1 MPTLNLGAPSTSGR
15 WYQPA
20 SSSTSWPWGTPA
32 EVGQDGTYGSSPTRK
47 RLKAAGLRWAGVDVP
62 QGATI
67 TSAALGFSISEG
79 MSFDRNVLVHAVDD
93 APALATGQQGTTAV
107 GSSPY
112 DAGTGAKT
120 VDITAQI
127 QGLADRSGWSA
138 GNALV
143 ARIDGEASTNATI
156 VGSITGVTLTIT
168 YEDPSTDYVLTVED
182 TIGVE
187 DATSVALGLA
197 RTVHDDIPVVDD
209 TQSLMPMSREA
220 TDQVAI
226 GDTATAL
233 LVPGTP
239 RTAADSVPVV
249 DQVTVGYHPANTHTT
264 TDALPILDQVAV
276 SLVAF
281 APPPPPW
288 QDALTDP
295 EFLAAVRAYH
305 RVTGWRIEVITPTG
319 VVLTEAPP
327 IVEQGSIT
335 CDGDRPYR
343 WAATLHVPDPAWYP
357 HRETDV
363 LHPYSRHTIQ
373 LYWQLQNPR
382 TGSWWDIPLGRY
394 YPTLSDKQTDADA
407 PPAGFDVPCVSA
419 LGTIRAYL
427 TPIDVSGMR
436 LHTAID
442 TILSQVAPNI
452 PRDLT
457 PSMDSM
463 PSTYWVGQPYGGDPV
478 ADCHAIAA
486 AGGMVLHE
494 SETGVIRLDP
504 ISSATTTADWSHGVV
519 QSITVKQQ
527 DSSQA
532 VNTVR
537 VTGTS
542 RDLEVPVYATAQL
555 TDPDDP
561 LSILTGQYLPDR
573 VADQYVRTTAQAQAR
588 ADMVLAERRERTT
601 GVTVIVLPQ
610 PHRRPGEV
618 VTLARPEDGAVGPHR
633 ITGWT
638 WGLDPTALMGVLLRG
653 VIA

>member
-1 MPTLNLGAPSTSGR
+1 MPTLNLGAPSTSGY
-15 WYQPA
+15 WSELSGGW
-20 SSSTSWPWGTPA
+20 SSGTPSIGRDA
-32 EVGQDGTYGSSPTRK
+32 YNRYRS
-47 RLKAAGLRWAGVDVP
+47 AGLRWGSLAIP

-67 TSAALGFSISEG
+67 TSASLTLTVSSDSRNGNATGF
-79 MSFDRNVLVHAVDD
+79 HQVDN
-93 APALATGQQGTTAV
+93 APALATGQVSTANSPTV
-107 GSSPY
+107 SSPQLTPGTHTL
-112 DAGTGAKT
+112 DLTSSLQALINRAGWA
-120 VDITAQI
+120 
-127 QGLADRSGWSA
+127 S
-138 GNALV
+138 GNAAV
-143 ARIDGEASTNATI
+143 IRVE
-156 VGSITGVTLTIT
+156 GSRFADTWANLTGV
-168 YEDPSTDYVLTVED
+168 SLTVEWEPPSVNHVVTVGD
-182 TIGVE
+182 ALPLG
-187 DATSVALGLA
+187 DATTVALSLVREVTDTVPVTDTVTPLLPIA
-197 RTVHDDIPVVDD
+197 RT
-209 TQSLMPMSREA
+209 T
-220 TDQVAI
+220 TDQV
-226 GDTATAL
+226 GLTDTATAL

-239 RTAADSVPVV
+239 RTTTDSVPLV
-249 DQVTVGYHPANTHTT
+249 DQVTVGYHPANTPTI
-264 TDALPILDQVAV
+264 TDTLPILDQVAV
-276 SLVAF
+276 SLVTF

-319 VVLTEAPP
+319 VVLTEVPP
-327 IVEQGSIT
+327 IVEQGPIT

-457 PSMDSM
+457 PSMDAM

-494 SETGVIRLDP
+494 SETGVIRLDH
-504 ISSATTTADWSHGVV
+504 ISSATIAADWSHGVV

-573 VADQYVRTTAQAQAR
+573 VADPYVRTTAQAQAR